1 MNLSQRIG
9 LSTLSV
15 RDSQRLNEE
24 HAIRVREAQ
33 EAAQIAAFSCEITLD
48 AVRNGV
54 KNTVMLENIL
64 NVFPIML
71 DDSNMCGF
79 LDYQYAGTTKNEV
92 SVQPGTQT

>member
-15 RDSQRLNEE
+15 RDSQRINED
-24 HAIRVREAQ
+24 HANRVREAQ

-54 KNTVMLENIL
+54 KNTVLPIIIPHL
-64 NVFPIML
+64 KFPYIDFRISL
-71 DDSNMCGF
+71 WI
-79 LDYQYAGTTKNEV
+79 LDY
-92 SVQPGTQT
+92 